1 MRSSDELLL
10 VFICG
15 KVHPKRAKLN
25 NRKGMVLKMTKEE
38 IANIRHFLVETF
50 AFTDEQSAAIDK
62 QIPMTQELFES
73 ILERCNE
80 LGTDTDKLF
89 YRLLIEYPD
98 LTEVYGKKIEQE
110 INEKYA
116 DIDFPEETPEEKE
129 AAWERLC
136 VRIKEK
142 YGEDAI

>member
-1 MRSSDELLL
+1 
-10 VFICG
+10 
-15 KVHPKRAKLN
+15 
-25 NRKGMVLKMTKEE
+25 MVLKMTKEE
-38 IANIRHFLVETF
+38 IANIRRFLVETF

-98 LTEVYGKKIEQE
+98 SPIY
-110 INEKYA
+110 
-116 DIDFPEETPEEKE
+116 
-129 AAWERLC
+129 
-136 VRIKEK
+136 
-142 YGEDAI
+142 